1 MRFISVPLGLSKSLT
16 QSGLPAIPTSVC
28 QPNRLAY
35 ILYEE
40 GPAVKSDRAFHQ
52 ALLCVFEVR
61 VSWIATLRNE
71 RYRSNQQNPSL
82 ETQNKSIYPLVENL

>member
-1 MRFISVPLGLSKSLT
+1 MPRMCLISVPLGLSKPLT
-16 QSGLPAIPTSVC
+16 QSGFSAIPTSVC

-61 VSWIATLRNE
+61 GR
-71 RYRSNQQNPSL
+71 
-82 ETQNKSIYPLVENL
+82 